1 MSDASDRVIPATP
14 RRREAA
20 RRQGAMPTAAV
31 PAWVA
36 TAGTAVL
43 LLPAWAAATAAP
55 AADMLRLAIA
65 DAARPQADAPAIGG
79 LSVSQLVAVS
89 LPTMAVVLAAAAAG
103 LGTRLLLDGC
113 SWQPERALPMFRRI
127 DPAAGLARIFSSR
140 TVSGCLGGA
149 AALAAV
155 MAAGAI
161 ALQPLVAAT
170 ATLPEATAL
179 AAMAWRSA
187 AWLFAAAAAVA
198 ACRWFVA
205 RRRFERQIRMTP
217 EEFADE
223 SKSAQAD
230 PKVRLLQR
238 QRPRQPA
245 AGAA

>member
-1 MSDASDRVIPATP
+1 LS
-14 RRREAA
+14 
-20 RRQGAMPTAAV
+20 QGAAGLEAQLQEEVRALIAENLALRETAEPLQAR
-31 PAWVA
+31 VA
-36 TAGTAVL
+36 
-43 LLPAWAAATAAP
+43 
-55 AADMLRLAIA
+55 
-65 DAARPQADAPAIGG
+65 
-79 LSVSQLVAVS
+79 QLER
-89 LPTMAVVLAAAAAG
+89 LAAA
-103 LGTRLLLDGC
+103 LQD
-113 SWQPERALPMFRRI
+113 Q
-127 DPAAGLARIFSSR
+127 
-140 TVSGCLGGA
+140 
-149 AALAAV
+149 LAAV

-187 AWLFAAAAAVA
+187 AWLFAAATAVA